1 MNPQQPIPY
10 VGSKTEC
17 KEQPIAFPPQHQN
30 CQPGLESL
38 MSPRPISEDPAYRGS
53 GKLDGKIAIVTGGT
67 AVSAKRPPL
76 PSPRKVP
83 IWSSHTYMRL
93 RMRK

>member
-1 MNPQQPIPY
+1 MKPQQPIPY
-10 VGSKTEC
+10 IGSKTEC

-53 GKLDGKIAIVTGGT
+53 GKLDGKVAIVTGGRQRHRQ
-67 AVSAKRPPL
+67 SDGHCFCQGRCRSGHSIL
-76 PSPRKVP
+76 
-83 IWSSHTYMRL
+83 I
-93 RMRK
+93 